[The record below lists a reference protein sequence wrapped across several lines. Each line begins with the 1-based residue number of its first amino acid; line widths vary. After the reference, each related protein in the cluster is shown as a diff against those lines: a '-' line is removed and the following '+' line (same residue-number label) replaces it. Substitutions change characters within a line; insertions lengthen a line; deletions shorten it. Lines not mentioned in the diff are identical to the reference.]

1 MGKTIKRKLPR
12 LIRYAAIF
20 LVCAAAV
27 GPYLW
32 MILVSLKNKVQI
44 YQPGQWIFTPTLD
57 NYLSVI
63 QERGLFDYMKNSAI
77 VAVCNCLVSMVLGSM
92 TAYALARYRFKRR
105 EACSFFMLFIR
116 MLPAV
121 ASVIPLYVLASA
133 LNIYDTHFLLITV
146 YLLFNIPF
154 TVLMMRGFIE
164 EIPYEIEEAALVDG
178 CTTLQSLRKVVV
190 PMALPGMIA
199 TAIFCIIN
207 CWNEFTFAMMLTT
220 FRASTT
226 PTIVQ
231 MFITVTGT
239 AWGEMAAVGTIATF
253 PVIVFAICVQKH
265 MVRGI
270 SFGAV
275 KG

>member
-1 MGKTIKRKLPR
+1 MTPTAGKRALR
-12 LIRYAAIF
+12 WLRYFAI
-20 LVCAAAV
+20 LCVCLFSV

-32 MILVSLKNKVQI
+32 MVIVSLKNKVQI
-44 YQPGQWIFTPTLD
+44 YQPGQWFFAPTIQ
-57 NYLSVI
+57 NYIAVFES
-63 QERGLFDYMKNSAI
+63 RGLLGYMKNSAI
-77 VAVCNCLVSMVLGSM
+77 IAACNCAVAMVLGSM

-105 EACSFFMLFIR
+105 ETCSFFLLFVR

-121 ASVIPLYVLASA
+121 ASVIPLYVLAS
-133 LNIYDTHFLLITV
+133 LLGVYDTHALLITV

-154 TVLMMRGFIE
+154 TVLMMRGFFE
-164 EIPYEIEEAALVDG
+164 EIPREIEEAAMVDG
-178 CTTLQSLRKVVV
+178 CTTLKALRKIVI
-190 PMALPGMIA
+190 PMAMPGIIA

-207 CWNEFTFAMMLTT
+207 AWNEFTYAMMLTT

-239 AWGEMAAVGTIATF
+239 AWGEMAAVGTIATL
-253 PVIVFAICVQKH
+253 PVMVFAILVQKH

-270 SFGAV
+270 SFGAI